1 MGTRR
6 PGVERG
12 ECNTT
17 RRCQVLYGSGAV
29 CAPLRERDLE
39 PDPNHAGT
47 LEGLHIRAAY
57 RMARKHKPRKGLF
70 GNLIY
75 PLTKDVLK
83 ECGLCPVP
91 VKDYIDTRRSKLQCM
106 W

>member
-1 MGTRR
+1 
-6 PGVERG
+6 
-12 ECNTT
+12 
-17 RRCQVLYGSGAV
+17 
-29 CAPLRERDLE
+29 
-39 PDPNHAGT
+39 
-47 LEGLHIRAAY
+47 
-57 RMARKHKPRKGLF
+57 MARKHKPRKGLF